1 MNKGTS
7 RDREENKNERSR
19 RPKDSRKFSTSSDQI
34 GKGNETMTKKSQ
46 HRRSSSMGVE
56 SQRQTK
62 ENWTDHDFIRQRNGP
77 VTRIVPIHME
87 GDEASHQ
94 VTIKRTERR
103 GRSETRGGRQSRD
116 DEMPVKVTYVE
127 ANANVETKTFIDSN
141 GNCDAF
147 TQTFQGDKR
156 NNCVLS

>member
-1 MNKGTS
+1 
-7 RDREENKNERSR
+7 
-19 RPKDSRKFSTSSDQI
+19 
-34 GKGNETMTKKSQ
+34 
-46 HRRSSSMGVE
+46 MGVE
-56 SQRQTK
+56 SQRQTE
-62 ENWTDHDFIRQRNGP
+62 ENWTDKDYIRQRNGP

-87 GDEASHQ
+87 GDEAPHQ

-116 DEMPVKVTYVE
+116 EEMPVKVTYVE
-127 ANANVETKTFIDSN
+127 ANVETKTFIDSN

>member
-1 MNKGTS
+1 MSKN
-7 RDREENKNERSR
+7 REENTNERSR
-19 RPKDSRKFSTSSDQI
+19 RPRDSRNFSTSSDQI
-34 GKGNETMTKKSQ
+34 GK
-46 HRRSSSMGVE
+46 
-56 SQRQTK
+56 
-62 ENWTDHDFIRQRNGP
+62 ENWRDQDYMRQRNGP

-87 GDEASHQ
+87 GDEAPHQ

-116 DEMPVKVTYVE
+116 EEMPVKVTYVE
-127 ANANVETKTFIDSN
+127 ANVETKTFIDSN

-156 NNCVLS
+156 NNC